1 MTWTF
6 VCLFFPSSFKAA
18 LLYENYLTFKGKGSK
33 ASSGSSEA
41 VLVCRQYT
49 ELSWTTKVLPTH
61 IWKEGVLNF
70 ISVLKYATAL
80 AVFQHQHSHVCV
92 RASLLSWECSRLWL
106 CRIPVIVEQVSTRKT
121 APRDSPRT
129 SLKHEQSFLHFGGKT
144 TPCTVPFKQQSFLF

>member
-1 MTWTF
+1 MKTTW
-6 VCLFFPSSFKAA
+6 
-18 LLYENYLTFKGKGSK
+18 LLKVGSK

-80 AVFQHQHSHVCV
+80 AVFQHQHGHVCV
-92 RASLLSWECSRLWL
+92 RLFCPESVHGFDSAAFQSLWNKLAQERQPRGIL
-106 CRIPVIVEQVSTRKT
+106 PEQV
-121 APRDSPRT
+121 
-129 SLKHEQSFLHFGGKT
+129 
-144 TPCTVPFKQQSFLF
+144 